1 MFISG
6 LSCPLAYL
14 SSFCSYCWDIWQI
27 KHPSALH
34 SFDCMMKASKGKK
47 IVVFL
52 DYDGTLSEIVDDP
65 EQAFMSETMR
75 AAVREVARQFPTAI
89 ISGRRR
95 DKVYDFVK
103 LNEIYYAGSHG
114 MDILAPLRSS
124 EFGDRKHQTRVTD
137 EKGHEGVL
145 YQPAQDF
152 LSAIKEII
160 KALEEKTRSIEG
172 AMIEDNKFC
181 ITVHFRHV
189 ADEDICYLEE
199 QVLGIIND
207 FPKFRLTR
215 GKKVLEIRPSIDWD
229 KGYAVEYLLET
240 LGFDHSEDVLA
251 IYIGDDKTD
260 EDAFKVLRQRG
271 QGFPIIVSSIP
282 RETYATYSL
291 RNPTE
296 VKSFLLRL
304 ARWSRSSSSGK
315 IVFED

>member
-1 MFISG
+1 MNSETVSKSRYEEKG
-6 LSCPLAYL
+6 NASLSAYNSWL
-14 SSFCSYCWDIWQI
+14 I
-27 KHPSALH
+27 KHPSALQ
-34 SFDCMMKASKGKK
+34 SFDRMMKALKGKNV
-47 IVVFL
+47 VVFL
-52 DYDGTLSEIVDDP
+52 DYDGTLSEIVDNP

-75 AAVREVARQFPTAI
+75 AAVRDVARQFPTAI

-103 LNEIYYAGSHG
+103 SNEVCYAGSHG
-114 MDILAPLRSS
+114 MDILAPLRCSV
-124 EFGDRKHQTRVTD
+124 FGDRKHQTRVTD
-137 EKGHEGVL
+137 ENGHEGIL

-152 LSAIKEII
+152 LPAIQ
-160 KALEEKTRSIEG
+160 
-172 AMIEDNKFC
+172 EDM
-181 ITVHFRHV
+181 
-189 ADEDICYLEE
+189 CYLEE
-199 QVLGIIND
+199 QVLGVIND

-215 GKKVLEIRPSIDWD
+215 GKMVLEIRPSIDWD

-240 LGFDHSEDVLA
+240 LGFEHSEDVLA

-282 RETYATYSL
+282 RDTNATYFLS
-291 RNPTE
+291 NPTE

-315 IVFED
+315 MAFEE